1 MATQFES
8 LMYPLI
14 IMFTLPFALSGVFFA
29 LWMSSTPLSIIA
41 LIGGI
46 MLVGIVTKNGIVLV
60 DYMNLL
66 VERGATVADAVIE
79 GGKSRLRPVLMT
91 SLTTI
96 LGMVPMAMG
105 IGEGSE
111 TWQPMGIAV
120 VGGLIFSTFLTLF
133 IVPALYA
140 MLQGRKERKAARK
153 ARREKAEEDFIREQ
167 LRKKAAEEAENQK

>member
-8 LMYPLI
+8 LAYPFI
-14 IMFTLPFALSGVFFA
+14 IMFTIPFAMSGVFIA
-29 LWMSSTPLSIIA
+29 LWLSSTPLSLIA
-41 LIGGI
+41 LIGAI
-46 MLVGIVTKNGIVLV
+46 MLVGIVTKNGIVMV

-66 VERGATVADAVIE
+66 VERGTALSDAVIQ

-91 SLTTI
+91 SFTTI

-111 TWQPMGIAV
+111 IWQPMGVSV
-120 VGGLIFSTFLTLF
+120 VGGLVASTLITLF

-140 MLQGRKERKAARK
+140 MMEGRKERKAARK
-153 ARREKAEEDFIREQ
+153 AARRQVEEEFIR
-167 LRKKAAEEAENQK
+167 RKKLEAQQKNQ

>member
-1 MATQFES
+1 
-8 LMYPLI
+8 
-14 IMFTLPFALSGVFFA
+14 MFTIPFAMSGVFIA
-29 LWMSSTPLSIIA
+29 LWMTSTPLSLIA
-41 LIGGI
+41 LIGAI
-46 MLVGIVTKNGIVLV
+46 LLVGIVTKNGIVMV

-66 VERGATVADAVIE
+66 VERGTDLHEAVIM

-91 SLTTI
+91 SFTTI

-120 VGGLIFSTFLTLF
+120 VGGLVVSTLLTLF

-140 MLQGRKERKAARK
+140 MMEGRKERKAIRK
-153 ARREKAEEDFIREQ
+153 AARRREEEEFI
-167 LRKKAAEEAENQK
+167 LRKKLEALQNSK

>member
-8 LMYPLI
+8 LSYPFI
-14 IMFTLPFALSGVFFA
+14 IMFTIPFAMSGVFVA
-29 LWMSSTPLSIIA
+29 LWLSNTPLSIIA
-41 LIGGI
+41 LIGAI

-66 VERGATVADAVIE
+66 VERGASISEAVIN

-105 IGEGSE
+105 LGDGSE
-111 TWQPMGIAV
+111 IWQPMGIAV
-120 VGGLIFSTFLTLF
+120 VGGLTASTFLTLF
-133 IVPALYA
+133 IVPSLYA
-140 MLQGRKERKAARK
+140 MLEGHNQRKAARK
-153 ARREKAEEDFIREQ
+153 ARLEQDEENFIREQ
-167 LRKKAAEEAENQK
+167 NRKKALAEK

>member
-8 LMYPLI
+8 LSYPFI
-14 IMFTLPFALSGVFFA
+14 IMFTIPFAMSGVFVA
-29 LWMSSTPLSIIA
+29 LWLSNTPLSIIA
-41 LIGGI
+41 LIGAI

-66 VERGATVADAVIE
+66 VERGASISEAVIN

-105 IGEGSE
+105 LGDGSE
-111 TWQPMGIAV
+111 IWQPMGIAV
-120 VGGLIFSTFLTLF
+120 VGGLTASTLLTLF
-133 IVPALYA
+133 IVPSLYA
-140 MLQGRKERKAARK
+140 MLEGHNQRKAARK
-153 ARREKAEEDFIREQ
+153 ARLEQDEENFIREQ
-167 LRKKAAEEAENQK
+167 NRKKALAEK